1 MEQASPISE
10 SGLCF
15 ESECPDREQG
25 KGGSETELQFE
36 AGFTVPGATYPFGMV
51 QFTPT
56 FFAPEKGFVVNQL
69 SGAGCPNMGN
79 FPVLPQAGEWRNSIS
94 QNQKTAAPSS

>member
-1 MEQASPISE
+1 
-10 SGLCF
+10 
-15 ESECPDREQG
+15 
-25 KGGSETELQFE
+25 
-36 AGFTVPGATYPFGMV
+36 MV